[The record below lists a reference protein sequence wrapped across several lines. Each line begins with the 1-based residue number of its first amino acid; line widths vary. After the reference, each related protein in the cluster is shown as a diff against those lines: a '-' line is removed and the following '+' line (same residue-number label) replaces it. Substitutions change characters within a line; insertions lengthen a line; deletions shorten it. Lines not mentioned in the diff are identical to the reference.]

1 MTTVKE
7 LKATCKKLG
16 IKKYSAMKKSELEQA
31 IKKHTKHES
40 QKDLKKKP
48 KKKTMY
54 QKVKDFIVGPE
65 LSKQIEQENESKHTK
80 EFRKKVNNA
89 LTSKKISSANV
100 NKIEKFYQDE
110 PNLKTYCKDRS
121 KYTSYKNFMKVNIA
135 LYMNYYVWDSPK
147 NIFSITKKMSHS
159 VDSYRYNNPS
169 YTIFMDKDGQKDF
182 LPHKNTL
189 SLENVMDVEWFA
201 KQNEY
206 LNALSSFQISI
217 LFAYTHNSYTTIT
230 PFIWHL
236 VLKNSKDNLKKIAFN
251 YRDWIVIS
259 SSRVDTIFLGFLVI
273 FANKKLFHLHFTD
286 KQREKIEK
294 IIPENINDTTS
305 YKDVRQFI
313 KKECTDEQILSCA
326 KIYLGELYKIL
337 NFAPPVSK
345 PFYLF
350 RVETNPERFKNNKT
364 LENQSFTST
373 SNDQS
378 YIASRSKYGS
388 SLIRFLIEPGA
399 KVLFVRGCSYFQKEN
414 EFIIAPSLFDDIQKT
429 TLHLGETVSS
439 ICSNIKTNAFDVKV
453 KPLPSS
459 KVLVEQFI

>member
-40 QKDLKKKP
+40 QKDLKKKQ
-48 KKKTMY
+48 KEKTMY
-54 QKVKDFIVGPE
+54 QKVKEFIVGPE
-65 LSKQIEQENESKHTK
+65 LSQQNEQENENQNTK

-89 LTSKKISSANV
+89 LTSKKISSANL
-100 NKIEKFYQDE
+100 NKIEKFYQNE
-110 PNLKTYCKDRS
+110 PNLETYCNDKS
-121 KYTSYKNFMKVNIA
+121 KYMSYKNFMKVNIE
-135 LYMNYYVWDSPK
+135 LYMNYYDWNKPE
-147 NIFSITKKMSHS
+147 NIFSFKKKMSHS
-159 VDSYRYNNPS
+159 VGSYRYNNPS

-182 LPHKNTL
+182 LPHKKTL

-217 LFAYTHNSYTTIT
+217 LFAYTNNSYTTIT

-236 VLKNSKDNLKKIAFN
+236 VLKKSKSNLKSIAN
-251 YRDWIVIS
+251 KYRDWIVVS
-259 SSRVDTIFLGFLVI
+259 SSRVDTILLGFLVI

-286 KQREKIEK
+286 KKREKIEK
-294 IIPENINDTTS
+294 IMSNKMDDTTS
-305 YKDVRQFI
+305 YSDVRRFI

-326 KIYLGELYKIL
+326 KIYIGELYKIL
-337 NFAPPVSK
+337 NLAPSVSK

-350 RVETNPERFKNNKT
+350 RIETNPERFKKNKT

-378 YIASRSKYGS
+378 YINSRNSGS
-388 SLIRFLIEPGA
+388 STLIRFLIEPGA
-399 KVLFVRGCSYFQKEN
+399 KVLFVRGCSYYEKEN

-439 ICSNIKTNAFDVKV
+439 VCTKIKTNAYDVKV
-453 KPLPSS
+453 KPLQSS
-459 KVLVEQFI
+459 KVLAEQFI

>member
-7 LKATCKKLG
+7 LKAICKKLG
-16 IKKYSAMKKSELEQA
+16 IKKYSTMKKTELEQA
-31 IKKHTKHES
+31 IKKHTKRES
-40 QKDLKKKP
+40 QKDLKKKQ
-48 KKKTMY
+48 KEKTMY
-54 QKVKDFIVGPE
+54 QKVKDSLVGPE
-65 LSKQIEQENESKHTK
+65 LSQQNEQENESKHAK
-80 EFRKKVNNA
+80 EFRKKVNKA
-89 LTSKKISSANV
+89 LTSKKISSANL

-110 PNLKTYCKDRS
+110 PNLQTYCNDKS
-121 KYTSYKNFMKVNIA
+121 KYMSYKNFIRVNIE
-135 LYMNYYVWDSPK
+135 LYMNYYVWNRPE
-147 NIFSITKKMSHS
+147 NIFSFTKKMSHS

-182 LPHKNTL
+182 LPHKKTL
-189 SLENVMDVEWFA
+189 SLENLMDVEWFA

-217 LFAYTHNSYTTIT
+217 LFAYTYNSYVTIT

-236 VLKNSKDNLKKIAFN
+236 ILKKSKDNLKKIADN
-251 YRDWIVIS
+251 YRDWIVIF

-273 FANKKLFHLHFTD
+273 FANKKLFHLHFND

-294 IIPENINDTTS
+294 IIPEDMTDITS
-305 YKDVRQFI
+305 YSDVRRFI

-326 KIYLGELYKIL
+326 KIYIGELYKIL
-337 NFAPPVSK
+337 NFAPSVSK

-350 RVETNPERFKNNKT
+350 RVETNPERFKNNRT

-378 YIASRSKYGS
+378 YIRSRNASY
-388 SLIRFLIEPGA
+388 LIRFLIEPGS
-399 KVLFVRGCSYFQKEN
+399 KVLFVRGCSYYEKEN
-414 EFIIAPSLFDDIQKT
+414 EFIIAPSLFHDIHKI
-429 TLHLGETVSS
+429 TLYLGETVGTV
-439 ICSNIKTNAFDVKV
+439 CGNIKTNSFDVKV

-459 KVLVEQFI
+459 KVLAEQFI